1 MLSRGGR
8 MLPEEDYPPVSAHG
22 QLTVLHDLETDIGE
36 HQNGADQYPEVVERL
51 EAAPAAWE
59 AELAEP
65 MWLSKRSTLAELHGE
80 AIQLYF

>member
-8 MLPEEDYPPVSAHG
+8 LLPEQDYPPVSAHG
-22 QLTVLHDLETDIGE
+22 QITLLHDLEADIGE
-36 HQNGADQYPEVVERL
+36 QENVADQHPEVVEHL
-51 EAAPAAWE
+51 EAALAAWE

-65 MWLSKRSTLAELHGE
+65 MWISKRSTLAELHGE